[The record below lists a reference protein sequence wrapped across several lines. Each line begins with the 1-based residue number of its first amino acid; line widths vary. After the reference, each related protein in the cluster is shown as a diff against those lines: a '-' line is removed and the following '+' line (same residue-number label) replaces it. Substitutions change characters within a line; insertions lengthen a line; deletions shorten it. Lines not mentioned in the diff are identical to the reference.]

1 MKTRCKGL
9 GNIKNKKNYLNQGI
23 SYDPRWEKFENFLED
38 MGERPDNKTLERV
51 DNTKGYSKSN
61 CKWATYSEQNANK
74 RSATNT
80 NHKHITLYEGV
91 YIVHIKPFKNIRF
104 KTLQNALVCKKELLN
119 IKNNNLKF
127 KEGTMIPD
135 QITYTKRHN
144 EGNYSHSEYT
154 IVASLEEN
162 DDVLKC
168 FEQLKHYVIFS
179 IEAKSAIVKEE
190 EHVPQPPVEEVVAEV
205 TPEEP
210 KKPKAVKKVK
220 EKVVE
225 EKVVPYDRNIDAHR
239 QFLSSYLTQ
248 THPEWKTTEG
258 VKEFSLS
265 LIGKPFLDDS
275 GHIVESFKK
284 VLSDFFS

>member
-1 MKTRCKGL
+1 MITETITFTQRKNL
-9 GNIKNKKNYLNQGI
+9 GNYEHMELTV
-23 SYDPRWEKFENFLED
+23 SARLEEKD
-38 MGERPDNKTLERV
+38 
-51 DNTKGYSKSN
+51 
-61 CKWATYSEQNANK
+61 
-74 RSATNT
+74 
-80 NHKHITLYEGV
+80 
-91 YIVHIKPFKNIRF
+91 
-104 KTLQNALVCKKELLN
+104 NALEA
-119 IKNNNLKF
+119 IAHLKDMVLAGF
-127 KEGTMIPD
+127 
-135 QITYTKRHN
+135 
-144 EGNYSHSEYT
+144 
-154 IVASLEEN
+154 
-162 DDVLKC
+162 DV
-168 FEQLKHYVIFS
+168 
-179 IEAKSAIVKEE
+179 EAKSAIVKEE
-190 EHVPQPPVEEVVAEV
+190 HVPQSLEEEVVAEV

-225 EKVVPYDRNIDAHR
+225 HKIVPYDRNIDAHR

>member
-1 MKTRCKGL
+1 MELTVSARL
-9 GNIKNKKNYLNQGI
+9 E
-23 SYDPRWEKFENFLED
+23 EKD
-38 MGERPDNKTLERV
+38 
-51 DNTKGYSKSN
+51 
-61 CKWATYSEQNANK
+61 
-74 RSATNT
+74 
-80 NHKHITLYEGV
+80 
-91 YIVHIKPFKNIRF
+91 
-104 KTLQNALVCKKELLN
+104 NALTAIAHL
-119 IKNNNLKF
+119 KNMVLAGF
-127 KEGTMIPD
+127 
-135 QITYTKRHN
+135 
-144 EGNYSHSEYT
+144 
-154 IVASLEEN
+154 
-162 DDVLKC
+162 DV
-168 FEQLKHYVIFS
+168 
-179 IEAKSAIVKEE
+179 EAESAIVKE

-248 THPEWKTTEG
+248 AHPEWKTTEG

-265 LIGKPFLDDS
+265 LIGKPFLDES

>member
-1 MKTRCKGL
+1 MITETITFTQRKNL
-9 GNIKNKKNYLNQGI
+9 GNYEHMELTV
-23 SYDPRWEKFENFLED
+23 SARLEEKD
-38 MGERPDNKTLERV
+38 
-51 DNTKGYSKSN
+51 
-61 CKWATYSEQNANK
+61 
-74 RSATNT
+74 
-80 NHKHITLYEGV
+80 
-91 YIVHIKPFKNIRF
+91 
-104 KTLQNALVCKKELLN
+104 NALEA
-119 IKNNNLKF
+119 IAHLKF
-127 KEGTMIPD
+127 M
-135 QITYTKRHN
+135 
-144 EGNYSHSEYT
+144 
-154 IVASLEEN
+154 
-162 DDVLKC
+162 VL
-168 FEQLKHYVIFS
+168 LGLD

-190 EHVPQPPVEEVVAEV
+190 HLLQLSVEEVVAEV

-210 KKPKAVKKVK
+210 KKPKATKKVK

-225 EKVVPYDRNIDAHR
+225 EKVIPYDRNIDAHR

>member
-1 MKTRCKGL
+1 MITETITFTQRKNS
-9 GNIKNKKNYLNQGI
+9 GNYEFMELTV
-23 SYDPRWEKFENFLED
+23 SARLEEK
-38 MGERPDNKTLERV
+38 DNTLEAI
-51 DNTKGYSKSN
+51 S
-61 CKWATYSEQNANK
+61 
-74 RSATNT
+74 
-80 NHKHITLYEGV
+80 H
-91 YIVHIKPFKNIRF
+91 
-104 KTLQNALVCKKELLN
+104 
-119 IKNNNLKF
+119 LKDMVLAGF
-127 KEGTMIPD
+127 
-135 QITYTKRHN
+135 
-144 EGNYSHSEYT
+144 
-154 IVASLEEN
+154 
-162 DDVLKC
+162 DV
-168 FEQLKHYVIFS
+168 
-179 IEAKSAIVKEE
+179 EAKSAIVKEE

-225 EKVVPYDRNIDAHR
+225 EKVIPYDRNIDAHR